1 MSKFKIEIQITVV
14 AFIIGAAVVTSGYF
28 AYKSLSKIV
37 WSIYQ
42 ERLPDNRLFLIKDI
56 NADLT
61 ALENNVRL
69 YILTN
74 SKKDLKHYG
83 TLQKQIS
90 IKIQSLGEISG
101 KNSGDESLTDSI
113 RNLSIEKLELW
124 RGLLSLHRLAK
135 EDQPAFSEIYS
146 KLDEQKM
153 DTITVE
159 TEKKGILRKIFRG
172 EKVTVDTTF
181 VERSIERDSLK
192 QDIQKLET
200 KIAEKGRKINV
211 LESRLIEKNM
221 VIGEKI
227 NALIAEAEKRE
238 SDNLMEKTNE
248 ADRLAALTYKRLA
261 AFTVT
266 SVILLFVALFVL
278 FNFLK
283 KSRIYERVLKD
294 AKQEAEKLAR
304 AKEQF
309 AANVSHELRTPVNA
323 IYGLTGQ
330 VLQKTLDTE
339 TREMVTIMSRS
350 ASHLKHI
357 INDTLDFSKIQAHK
371 LKLETIDF
379 APSEVF
385 EEVISLQKYEAAK
398 KGISLGFTWE
408 GEKPDALAGDPLRLK
423 QILIN
428 LISNAIKFTE
438 EGEVVLNVKTAR
450 ISNQTFDV
458 EMRVTDT
465 GIGMSKENQK
475 IIFDEFVQAENQTGK
490 NTAAPGS
497 DWPLLKNW

>member
-1 MSKFKIEIQITVV
+1 V

-124 RGLLSLHRLAK
+124 RGVLSLHQLAK

-159 TEKKGILRKIFRG
+159 TEKKGILRKIFGG

-238 SDNLMEKTNE
+238 SDNLMERTNE

-266 SVILLFVALFVL
+266 SVILLFVALFVM

-283 KSRIYERVLKD
+283 KSSIYERVLKD
-294 AKQEAEKLAR
+294 AKQEA
-304 AKEQF
+304 
-309 AANVSHELRTPVNA
+309 
-323 IYGLTGQ
+323 
-330 VLQKTLDTE
+330 
-339 TREMVTIMSRS
+339 
-350 ASHLKHI
+350 
-357 INDTLDFSKIQAHK
+357 
-371 LKLETIDF
+371 
-379 APSEVF
+379 
-385 EEVISLQKYEAAK
+385 
-398 KGISLGFTWE
+398 
-408 GEKPDALAGDPLRLK
+408 
-423 QILIN
+423 
-428 LISNAIKFTE
+428 
-438 EGEVVLNVKTAR
+438 
-450 ISNQTFDV
+450 
-458 EMRVTDT
+458 
-465 GIGMSKENQK
+465 
-475 IIFDEFVQAENQTGK
+475 
-490 NTAAPGS
+490 
-497 DWPLLKNW
+497 